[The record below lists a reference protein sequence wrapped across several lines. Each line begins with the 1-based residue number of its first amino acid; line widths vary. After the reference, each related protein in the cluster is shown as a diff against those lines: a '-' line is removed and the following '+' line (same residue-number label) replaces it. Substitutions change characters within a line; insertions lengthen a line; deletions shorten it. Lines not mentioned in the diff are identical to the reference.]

1 MESFKNWLKTQESS
15 AFTRRRS
22 AAARGLAPP
31 IPDASL
37 HSRSTCPP
45 AELEMVKDKKKGKKK
60 KKSKKKVVEESE
72 SKPDLHIDKWLSSV
86 DNLKRDLDDL
96 KSKKPDDDE
105 DELGNLLDDEEDDDE
120 LNDLLDDE
128 EDDDELNDL
137 LDDEDLDDES
147 NDESS
152 PDDEAETDE
161 DDDLDGEDFRMP
173 IRPDVG
179 GSGSDFGLRR
189 LPRDQVEK
197 FVNGV

>member
-1 MESFKNWLKTQESS
+1 
-15 AFTRRRS
+15 
-22 AAARGLAPP
+22 
-31 IPDASL
+31 
-37 HSRSTCPP
+37 
-45 AELEMVKDKKKGKKK
+45 MVKDKKKGKKK

-128 EDDDELNDL
+128 
-137 LDDEDLDDES
+137 DLDDES